1 MPSIVELAV
10 KFTRD
15 KLELKKKNRHNSLV
29 VYNCTT
35 ATKLYVLYL
44 CLISI

>member
-1 MPSIVELAV
+1 MPSIVELDV

-15 KLELKKKNRHNSLV
+15 KLELKKNRHNSLV

-44 CLISI
+44 CLILI